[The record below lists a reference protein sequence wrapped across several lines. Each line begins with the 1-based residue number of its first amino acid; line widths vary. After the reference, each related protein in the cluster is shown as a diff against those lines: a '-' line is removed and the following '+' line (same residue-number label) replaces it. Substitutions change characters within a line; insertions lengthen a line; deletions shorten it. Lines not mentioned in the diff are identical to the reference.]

1 MGTREVKK
9 VLVIANSKKAA
20 APSLVES
27 MQGYFAGHGIQ
38 CYVRQTD
45 GDDSPI
51 DVASDTDLVITLGG
65 DGTVLYCARYL
76 QDLGIPILAV
86 NLGTFGYI
94 TEVSVDEWKEAFKQY
109 VAGQIHISRR
119 LMIRVSVYRDGK
131 KIWQAHGLNEM
142 VVTSSGI
149 SKVVN
154 LDLTVN
160 QTHAGFFRA
169 DGMIIATPTGSTGYS
184 LAAGGPILDADLS
197 ALIVTPVCPFT
208 LSNRP
213 LVVNGESQLM
223 IEIPHGQRTG
233 LVLTVDG
240 QQLCPLDEGDRIVVE
255 KSRSRALLITSGR
268 RNYIDVIREKL
279 NWSGGMHA

>member
-94 TEVSVDEWKEAFKQY
+94 TEVSVDEWKEAFEQY